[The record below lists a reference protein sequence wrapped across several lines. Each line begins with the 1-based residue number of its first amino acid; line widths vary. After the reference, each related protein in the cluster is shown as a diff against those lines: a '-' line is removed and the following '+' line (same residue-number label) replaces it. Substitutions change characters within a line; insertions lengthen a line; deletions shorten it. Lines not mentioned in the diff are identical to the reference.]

1 MVDVVEIAGSGGRYY
16 VSKSGDIYSAV
27 SGKMRKMTPKR
38 NKDGYLFTAMQVGGK
53 SVWIRYHRVVAEA
66 FIPNPD
72 GYETVNHKDGDKTN
86 NAVDNLEWC
95 DRHQQMLHA
104 YAHNLKKPVRG
115 AANGNAKLTQAQAEA
130 IRDEYVRGSREHG
143 TVAIASR
150 YGLTNAAVG
159 RIVRGIAY
167 V

>member
-1 MVDVVEIAGSGGRYY
+1 
-16 VSKSGDIYSAV
+16 
-27 SGKMRKMTPKR
+27 
-38 NKDGYLFTAMQVGGK
+38 
-53 SVWIRYHRVVAEA
+53 
-66 FIPNPD
+66 
-72 GYETVNHKDGDKTN
+72 
-86 NAVDNLEWC
+86 
-95 DRHQQMLHA
+95 MLHA

-115 AANGNAKLTQAQAEA
+115 AANGNAKLTQEQADA
-130 IRDEYVRGSREHG
+130 IRAEYVRGSREHG